1 MTGDLVKAMRACPQP
16 IVAALD
22 GICVGAG
29 AIVAMASDV
38 RLATPSTKTAFLF
51 TRVGLAGCDMGA
63 CAILPR
69 IIGQGRASELL
80 FTGRVMTAEEGE
92 RWGFHNRLVGAD
104 TLLEKPRRSPA
115 AWRAAPI
122 SPTASPRRSSTPN
135 GRSASTWRSRWKR
148 RPRRSAWPPT
158 TSAAPSTPSRRSRRR
173 CSRATDAG
181 PHRPRLALLRAPPRE
196 VRGWADDWCAATRVD
211 HDGDVEAECRRL
223 VRSLGETPLLQL
235 VNPYSPLG
243 YSVRSLA
250 LVRERLAYHNGLADF
265 AFAMQGLGLGP
276 VVDSGSD
283 AQKLEWGGA
292 VARGEAV
299 AAFALTEP
307 ETGSDAAN
315 IAMTAT
321 RDGAKWRL
329 DGEKSYISNGP
340 IADVMTVFART
351 GEAEGARG
359 LSAFLVRGDA
369 AGLSVAERIEVIA
382 PHPLARLR
390 FDGVEA
396 ELIGAPGEGFAIAMR
411 TLNRF
416 RVTVGAAALGFARGR
431 STRRSASRPFAGSAP
446 ARSPTMR

>member
-1 MTGDLVKAMRACPQP
+1 MND
-16 IVAALD
+16 
-22 GICVGAG
+22 
-29 AIVAMASDV
+29 
-38 RLATPSTKTAFLF
+38 FL
-51 TRVGLAGCDMGA
+51 G
-63 CAILPR
+63 
-69 IIGQGRASELL
+69 
-80 FTGRVMTAEEGE
+80 
-92 RWGFHNRLVGAD
+92 
-104 TLLEKPRRSPA
+104 
-115 AWRAAPI
+115 
-122 SPTASPRRSSTPN
+122 
-135 GRSASTWRSRWKR
+135 
-148 RPRRSAWPPT
+148 WPFYE
-158 TSAAPSTPSRRSRRR
+158 
-173 CSRATDAG
+173 
-181 PHRPRLALLRAPPRE
+181 PHHAE

-211 HDGDVEAECRRL
+211 HDGNVEAECRRL

-340 IADVMTVFART
+340 IADVLTVFART

-390 FDGVEA
+390 FAGVEA

-416 RVTVGAAALGFARGR
+416 RVTVGAAALGFARRALDEALGF
-431 STRRSASRPFAGSAP
+431 STVRRLGPGTLADNAVTQERLAEMALAIDASALLIARAAWNNDTEAGDNRRAAAMAKLHATEAAQKVIDAAVQMHGGLGVTRGAKVEELYRDIRALRIYEGASEVQRQII
-446 ARSPTMR
+446 ARDLLKERRG